1 MQKKDECVMTM
12 ASSVKAE
19 EINSHTYIVRITVPG
34 FTYLPGQY
42 IKVSSGNGLERYFSV
57 SSWNNPVNCDESD
70 VVEILI
76 KFSEFLS
83 ASHRIILD
91 IISGKEIFISQPRG
105 LAYWRQSSYGNVLIA
120 CDSGYGYVRGI
131 IKYIADNHGKQPT
144 MLISI
149 TENGYACF
157 DAQYLND
164 LSRRNSNFR
173 FISIDEA
180 YSKRGG
186 VFIRKVIQ
194 NIHES
199 HFARSN
205 FYIGSGNNFFQLFKN
220 ELDSLGV
227 NNTRIISDNN

>member
-1 MQKKDECVMTM
+1 
-12 ASSVKAE
+12 
-19 EINSHTYIVRITVPG
+19 
-34 FTYLPGQY
+34 
-42 IKVSSGNGLERYFSV
+42 
-57 SSWNNPVNCDESD
+57 
-70 VVEILI
+70 
-76 KFSEFLS
+76 
-83 ASHRIILD
+83 
-91 IISGKEIFISQPRG
+91 
-105 LAYWRQSSYGNVLIA
+105 
-120 CDSGYGYVRGI
+120 
-131 IKYIADNHGKQPT
+131 

-149 TENGYACF
+149 TENGYVCF

-194 NIHES
+194 NINES
-199 HFARSN
+199 HFSRSN